1 MCKKNSFALLGE
13 FVIVLSMNIYLII
26 VLAIIVFRYLLETTS
41 DLLNL
46 KAVSPDIPKE
56 FDGYYDAEK
65 YAKSQAYLRETTRWG
80 LFVDAINTLVLIG
93 FIVVGGF
100 GMVDNIVRSLG
111 RGEIF
116 TGVCFALFVM
126 LAVTVLGLP
135 FSIYSTFVIEKK
147 YGFNRTTP
155 KTFIADFFKSLLLMF
170 ILGGAVFAL
179 VLWIFGALGDLAWL
193 YCWGAVAAIQIF
205 LMFIAPY
212 VIMPLFNKFTPLE
225 DGELRDAIE
234 KYAESQGFK
243 MKGVYCMDGSKRSS
257 KSNAFFTGFGKSRRI
272 VLYDTLIENHSV
284 DELVAIIAHEMGH
297 YKLKHIPT
305 AIIRSLVISCFMFF
319 LLGLCLNN
327 KGLFDAFQVEHLSIY
342 MSLFLFG
349 FLYSPVS
356 MLIGIIESVISRKH
370 EFEADAYAAK
380 TSGLGESMISGL
392 KKLSV
397 DNLSNLTPH
406 PFTVFLTYSHPP
418 VLQRIRAVG
427 DEAAL
432 AR

>member
-1 MCKKNSFALLGE
+1 MVSG
-13 FVIVLSMNIYLII
+13 MNIYLII
-26 VLAIIVFRYLLETTS
+26 VLAIIAFRYLLETTS
-41 DLLNL
+41 DFLNL
-46 KAVSPDIPKE
+46 KAVSPDIPEE

-65 YAKSQAYLRETTRWG
+65 YVKSQDYLRETTRWG
-80 LFVDAINTLVLIG
+80 LFVDLVNTVFLVV

-100 GMVDNIVRSLG
+100 GLIDSMVRSLSLG
-111 RGEIF
+111 PIL
-116 TGVCFALFVM
+116 TGVVFACFMM
-126 LAVTVLGLP
+126 LAVSILGIP
-135 FSIYSTFVIEKK
+135 FSVYSTFVIEKK

-155 KTFIADFFKSLLLMF
+155 KVFVTDFLKSMLLM
-170 ILGGAVFAL
+170 ILLGGAVFAL
-179 VLWIFGALGDLAWL
+179 VLWIFEALGSLAWL
-193 YCWGAVAAIQIF
+193 YCWAAVAVIQIF

-243 MKGVYCMDGSKRSS
+243 MKGVFCMDGSKRSS
-257 KSNAFFTGFGKSRRI
+257 KSNAFFTGFGKTRRI
-272 VLYDTLIENHSV
+272 VLFDTLIENHSV

-297 YKLKHIPT
+297 YKLKHIPS
-305 AIIRSLVISCFMFF
+305 AIIRSLAISCFMFF

-327 KGLFDAFQVEHLSIY
+327 EGLFAAFKVENTSVY

-356 MLIGIIESVISRKH
+356 MLVGIVESMISRKH
-370 EFEADAYAAK
+370 EFQADTYAAE
-380 TSGLGESMISGL
+380 TSGLAGSMISGL

-406 PFTVFLTYSHPP
+406 PFTVFLSYSHPP
-418 VLQRIRAVG
+418 VLQRIRAISEL
-427 DEAAL
+427 EAGG
-432 AR
+432 